1 MKKMPLKQP
10 RTKEKVVRIREIQA
24 AAKKVFFKKGYQNA
38 TMQEIADKA
47 KVSKGTVYL
56 YYKGKDDLYV
66 ALMMPSLEELGRL
79 FSEVEV
85 RLEREELNGRDF
97 IMELCQVFKEYYN
110 YDPDGVRIYQ
120 AFQLGNLFEVL
131 SKETLEKLNSIGMRN
146 YGLARRLFSRA
157 IELGLVEE
165 VDPVQ
170 IGDTLWGLLLG
181 IVQIEENKKRWTKKD
196 HVESTLEFGY
206 SLLSRALRVEK

>member
-1 MKKMPLKQP
+1 MKKKPMKQP
-10 RTKEKVVRIREIQA
+10 RTKEKAVRIAEIQA
-24 AAKKVFFKKGYQNA
+24 AAKKVFFKKGYQNT
-38 TMQEIADKA
+38 TMQAIADKA
-47 KVSKGTVYL
+47 KVSKGTLYL

-79 FSEVEV
+79 FREVEKD
-85 RLEREELNGRDF
+85 LENGKFEDRDF
-97 IMELCQVFKEYYN
+97 IMEMFQVFKKYYA

-131 SKETLEKLNSIGMRN
+131 SKDTLDKLNHIGLGN
-146 YGLARRLFSRA
+146 YGLARRLFARA

-170 IGDTLWGLLLG
+170 AGDTLWGLLLG